1 MVAAHTERLGGPH
14 LQHVMSWP
22 EVILSGQNP
31 AKLSDAVSM
40 LRDMTIRR
48 TAHVGVV
55 VEDLEGA
62 TASFAELGMDL
73 EGEAPVG
80 DAGRGNAPANTL
92 GIRCIMFA
100 VEDIEDVLLS
110 PDGRRAASEAEVRG
124 QHWPRPSA

>member
-1 MVAAHTERLGGPH
+1 
-14 LQHVMSWP
+14 
-22 EVILSGQNP
+22 
-31 AKLSDAVSM
+31 M
-40 LRDMTIRR
+40 LRDMRIRR

-55 VEDLEGA
+55 VEDLEAA

-80 DAGRGNAPANTL
+80 DAGPGNAPANTL

-100 VEDIEDVLLS
+100 VEEIEDVLLS
-110 PDGRRAASEAEVRG
+110 PGGLRAASEAEVRG